1 MQKFF
6 GKKHNKEQSSNQI
19 IKDNNIT
26 PNANNEQMVNENKPN
41 NFDNLFF
48 VANAFRSKSKFS
60 FGVSIF
66 AILSFN
72 EFLTVVVIVVNEFVF
87 VFNKLF
93 FTLSHKFSAISLAT
107 FFSISKFIKFSI
119 LVLIRNPEI
128 IID

>member
-6 GKKHNKEQSSNQI
+6 GKKHNKEQSSNEI

-48 VANAFRSKSKFS
+48 VANAFRSKFKSS

-93 FTLSHKFSAISLAT
+93 LHFHINFRRFL
-107 FFSISKFIKFSI
+107 
-119 LVLIRNPEI
+119 
-128 IID
+128 